1 MSDLPGE
8 DNDASPTPTPY
19 RTEAMTQ
26 SDVDTAIASAP
37 AIRQRGPLYA
47 LSYRNFR
54 LFFFGQLISVAGTW
68 MNSVAQQWLI
78 WELTHSARWLGLI
91 SGARAIPYVVFALH
105 GGEIA
110 DRFPRRAVL
119 VWTQVLSML
128 LAFVTAALAAHYPI
142 PIQPW
147 HLAVLAGLSGI
158 VNAYNMPAQQ
168 AFVTDMVEER
178 DALPNAIALNSL
190 RFNLA
195 RFVGPVMAGVV
206 LVRTNAAVCFFLDGL
221 SFLAVIVSLLM
232 MRLPAFTRLDRTD
245 SIWGGFLYIR
255 DTPRVLRLV
264 LLIGA
269 GSIFAWSVSTLFP
282 MLADQFH
289 RGAGGF
295 SLLTGVNGVGAAIG
309 GAALTI
315 WGDRLPRRY
324 AVYGGAILFCISLIT
339 LSFSHSFA
347 LSLAILIWAGFMMI
361 VFAIS
366 AQTRVQEEVPDDLR
380 GRVMAVYSLVFQGLM
395 PLGSLEIGFLAAH
408 LGGPEAIRIN
418 ALLCLVIAV
427 GLFAWSQL
435 SRRSAPP
442 LPSSNA

>member
-1 MSDLPGE
+1 MSEPTGE
-8 DNDASPTPTPY
+8 ETPSSPVSVPY

-26 SDVDTAIASAP
+26 SEVDAAIAAAP
-37 AIRQRGPLYA
+37 AIKKRGPLYA
-47 LSYRNFR
+47 FSFRNFR

-68 MNSVAQQWLI
+68 MQTVAQQWLI
-78 WELTHSARWLGLI
+78 WEMTHKPLWLGVI
-91 SGARAIPYVVFALH
+91 SGASAIPYVIFALH

-110 DRFPRRAVL
+110 DRFPRRTVL
-119 VWTQVLSML
+119 VWTQILAML
-128 LAFVTAALAAHYPI
+128 LAFALAVLASNRLI

-147 HLAVLAGLSGI
+147 HIAVLAGLSGI

-195 RFVGPVMAGVV
+195 RFAGPVLAGVV
-206 LVRTNAAVCFFLDGL
+206 LVKTSAAVCFFLNGL
-221 SFLAVIVSLLM
+221 SFLAVIVSLVM
-232 MRLPAFTRLDRTD
+232 MRLPAFVRLDRTD
-245 SIWGGFLYIR
+245 SIWGGFTFIR

-269 GSIFAWSVSTLFP
+269 GSIFAWSVSTLYP

-289 RGAGGF
+289 RGASGY
-295 SLLTGVNGVGAAIG
+295 SLLTGLNGVGAALG
-309 GAALTI
+309 GVALTL
-315 WGDRLPRRY
+315 WGDRVPRRY
-324 AVYGGAILFCISLIT
+324 AVYGGAIVFCISLFM
-339 LSFSHSFA
+339 LSISRSFP
-347 LSLAILIWAGFMMI
+347 LSLAILIWSGFAMI

-395 PLGSLEIGFLAAH
+395 PIGSLEIGYLAAH
-408 LGGPEAIRIN
+408 WGGPEAIRIN
-418 ALLCLVIAV
+418 ALLCLVIAIA
-427 GLFAWSQL
+427 LFAWSQISL
-435 SRRSAPP
+435 RSARS
-442 LPSSNA
+442 LPTN